1 MTGPGLSQ
9 TQQQRMTM
17 TLAPQMR
24 QSLEML
30 QVPMMELRTLVQQEM
45 EINPTLEELQPDE
58 TPEADPELP
67 DAPSS
72 DSPADQADD
81 AEGAEDKGLDEFDLV
96 SQIDDEWKDYF
107 TQNQTPVSRD
117 DSARHQFVMDSITQP
132 VSLQQHLM
140 NQLALSDFTAEEQR
154 FAELIVGSLDDDG
167 FLTTSLEDLAA
178 STGEDLNKLRDVLAI
193 IQDFDPIGI
202 GARTLGECLWL
213 QLRRLGHGDQ
223 LAGTLALHHLDQIAA
238 HKYAELARQLK
249 VPIED
254 IEHEARLI
262 ATLNPKPGRR
272 FTPDANSYVT
282 PEVTVVRNDEG
293 EYVII
298 MNNDYLPRLRVSSH
312 YRSLMEDT
320 DTTSEVKQYIRD
332 KVRSSLFLI
341 KSINQRQQTIFNIA
355 TEIVRVQREFL
366 DNGVS
371 HLRPLTMAEVAG
383 VVGVHETTVS
393 RAIAGKYMQTP
404 RGTYD
409 MKYFFTPGYKNA
421 DGQNVSNQTIKDAIA
436 TLIAD
441 EDHDAP
447 LSDQA
452 IAKKLETTGYKV
464 ARRTIA
470 KYREELKILP
480 SHLRKGY
487 STPG

>member
-1 MTGPGLSQ
+1 MQ
-9 TQQQRMTM
+9 M

-45 EINPTLEELQPDE
+45 EINPTLEEIQPGDE
-58 TPEADPELP
+58 PAEEKPAGTE
-67 DAPSS
+67 DAPASS
-72 DSPADQADD
+72 ESDADADSPSESGNDD
-81 AEGAEDKGLDEFDLV
+81 GLSEFDV
-96 SQIDDEWKDYF
+96 IAQIDDEWKDYF
-107 TQNQTPVSRD
+107 TQNQTPPNRD
-117 DSARHQFVMDSITQP
+117 DAARRQYVMDSITQP

-140 NQLALSDFTAEEQR
+140 DQLILADLNGEER
-154 FAELIVGSLDDDG
+154 RLAELIIGSLDDDG
-167 FLTTSLEDLAA
+167 FLTSSIDDLAV
-178 STGEDLNKLRDVLAI
+178 STGENFAKLQEVLGT
-193 IQDFDPIGI
+193 IQEFDPIGI
-202 GARTLGECLWL
+202 GARNLGECLWL
-213 QLRRLGHGDQ
+213 QLRRLGRGEG
-223 LAGTLALHHLDQIAA
+223 LAASLVLHHLDQIAG
-238 HKYAELARQLK
+238 HKYAEIARRLK
-249 VPIED
+249 VSV
-254 IEHEARLI
+254 EHVEKEARLI
-262 ATLNPKPGRR
+262 ATLDPKPGRR
-272 FTPDANSYVT
+272 FIPDTNAYVV
-282 PEVTVVRNDEG
+282 PEVTIIRNDEG
-293 EYVII
+293 EYIVI
-298 MNNDYLPRLRVSSH
+298 MNNDYLPRLHISEH
-312 YRSLMEDT
+312 YRSLMHDSG
-320 DTTSEVKQYIRD
+320 TSGDVKQYIRD

-404 RGTYD
+404 RGTFE

-421 DGQNVSNQTIKDAIA
+421 DGQIVSNQSIKDTIA
-436 TLIAD
+436 RIVGE
-441 EDHDAP
+441 EDSNAP

-452 IAKKLETTGYKV
+452 IAKKLEEAGFKV

-480 SHLRKGY
+480 SHLRKGH
-487 STPG
+487 SS